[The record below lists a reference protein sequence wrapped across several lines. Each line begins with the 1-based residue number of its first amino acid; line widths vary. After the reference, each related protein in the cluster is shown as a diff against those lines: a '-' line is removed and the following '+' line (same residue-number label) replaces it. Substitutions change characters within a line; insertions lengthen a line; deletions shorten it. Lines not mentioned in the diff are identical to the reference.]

1 MHLSFCK
8 LKDFSLIN
16 IDLIQDAKKGKP
28 KAQRKIFELMG
39 KPLFML
45 CLRYVRN
52 QQDAEEVLS
61 IAFTKAFEKIS
72 NFDYQGEGS
81 FEAWIKKITVN
92 ECLMLLRK
100 QKNAP
105 LIIEPDENMAEQ
117 SESALDKLKSQE
129 LFELILKLPE
139 GYRTIFNLYEIEGFS
154 HQEIAEKL
162 GISIGT
168 SKSQLSKAKA
178 YLREIIIKLGLNHA
192 S

>member
-1 MHLSFCK
+1 MIHF
-8 LKDFSLIN
+8 
-16 IDLIQDAKKGKP
+16 DLVKQAKKGKHQ
-28 KAQRKIFELMG
+28 AQRSIFEELG

-52 QQDAEEVLS
+52 QHDAEEILS

-72 NFDYQGEGS
+72 NFEYQDEGS

-92 ECLMLLRK
+92 ECLMFLRK

-105 LIIEPDENMAEQ
+105 LIIEPDENVAEQ

-154 HQEIAEKL
+154 HGEIAEKL